1 MPTALAENRSPAF
14 VPLALS
20 TLVFVLSGAFV
31 LVAALSSPATQ
42 SAGLN
47 AAQWL
52 CSIGSLIGFV
62 AALAC
67 ALTDRRGVPAR
78 PWACILAALVLIFGL
93 GVAWSLLQTPL
104 MPGLAKR
111 FGAHTLSAW
120 AAAFGALKV
129 VAVNLIALPL
139 AWWLGG
145 RGAVP
150 VQWTSRQRRVIGA
163 LIALSLGAG
172 VALLVQT
179 AAAAFTSLGDGEQR
193 AGMSVVGL
201 GIGAV
206 HALAA
211 LIAPVRR
218 GSGALPAL
226 LSSLLTPA
234 LVVLGSLP
242 AVLGGEHWSLA
253 ARVVAVVAALL
264 IAPVASWLL
273 VRWLHG
279 RAARG

>member
-31 LVAALSSPATQ
+31 LVAALSAPAPQ
-42 SAGLN
+42 GAGLN

-52 CSIGSLIGFV
+52 CSIGSLIGFI

-104 MPGLAKR
+104 MLSLSKQ
-111 FGAHTLSAW
+111 FGAQASSAW

-139 AWWLGG
+139 AWWIGG

-150 VQWTSRQRRVIGA
+150 VQWTSRQRRILGA

-172 VALLVQT
+172 IALLVQT

-206 HALAA
+206 HALTA

-234 LVVLGSLP
+234 LIVLGSLP
-242 AVLGGEHWSLA
+242 AVLGGEQWSLA
-253 ARVVAVVAALL
+253 ARVVAVVLALL

-279 RAARG
+279 RMARG

>member
-31 LVAALSSPATQ
+31 LVAALSSPAAQ
-42 SAGLN
+42 GAGLN

-67 ALTDRRGVPAR
+67 VLTDRRGVPAR

-104 MPGLAKR
+104 MQSLAQR
-111 FGAHTLSAW
+111 SGAQALGAW
-120 AAAFGALKV
+120 AAGLGALKV
-129 VAVNLIALPL
+129 VAVNLVALPL

-145 RGAVP
+145 RGTLP
-150 VQWTSRQRRVIGA
+150 VAWTSRQRRAIGA
-163 LIALSLGAG
+163 LVALSLGAG

-179 AAAAFTSLGDGEQR
+179 AAAAFTALGEGEQR

-201 GIGAV
+201 AV
-206 HALAA
+206 GVVHGLTAS
-211 LIAPVRR
+211 IAPVRR

-226 LSSLLTPA
+226 WSSLLTPA
-234 LVVLGSLP
+234 LIVLASLP
-242 AVLGGEHWSLA
+242 AMLGGEHWELA
-253 ARVVAVVAALL
+253 TRVIAVALALL
-264 IAPVASWLL
+264 LAPVASWLL

-279 RAARG
+279 RSART